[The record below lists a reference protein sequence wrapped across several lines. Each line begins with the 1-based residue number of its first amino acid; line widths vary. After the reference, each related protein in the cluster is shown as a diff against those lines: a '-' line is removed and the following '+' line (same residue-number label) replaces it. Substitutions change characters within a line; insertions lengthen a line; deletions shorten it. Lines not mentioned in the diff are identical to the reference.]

1 MKPYPVIFRYRT
13 CFELVPF
20 WVPQELQEWLEQG
33 WTYDITVKRVKGCYG
48 AKTVRVEI
56 ETSTSE
62 DLAAKRKALNAM
74 IEARGYG
81 PDALRERPRLRTE
94 NK

>member
-1 MKPYPVIFRYRT
+1 M
-13 CFELVPF
+13 
-20 WVPQELQEWLEQG
+20 
-33 WTYDITVKRVKGCYG
+33 KRVKGSYG

-56 ETSTSE
+56 EASTSE
-62 DLAAKRKALNAM
+62 DLAAKRKALNAK
-74 IEARGYG
+74 IEAQGYG